1 MYKLVGYQEKKG
13 NFTNKETGEVVEYHK
28 YDLFYIT
35 DEKPE
40 IKGFFADSASANAK
54 DLRIRGAKTLD
65 ECLNKE
71 VYLIADLTAR
81 TDENGKARLNVSNIV
96 VC

>member
-13 NFTNKETGEVVEYHK
+13 NFTNKETGEVVEYHN
-28 YDLFYIT
+28 YELFYVT
-35 DEKPE
+35 DEKPDV
-40 IKGFFADSASANAK
+40 KGCYADSATAKAK
-54 DLRIRGAKTLD
+54 DLRIKGAKTLE
-65 ECLNKE
+65 ECLGKE

-81 TDENGKARLNVSNIV
+81 TDEQGRARLNVSSIV

>member
-1 MYKLVGYQEKKG
+1 MYKLIGYQEKKG
-13 NFTNKETGEVVEYHK
+13 KFLNKETGEQVDYHK
-28 YDLFYIT
+28 YDLFYVT
-35 DEKPE
+35 DEKE
-40 IKGFFADSASANAK
+40 GVKGFCADCASASAK
-54 DLRIRGAKTLD
+54 DLRIKGAKTLD